1 MATSLTSGVEG
12 YTAKQKGVNER
23 RISLVAAP
31 RAKDALRLAVSKVTN
46 RLY

>member
-1 MATSLTSGVEG
+1 MATILTSGVEG
-12 YTAKQKGVNER
+12 YTAKQKGVNKR

-31 RAKDALRLAVSKVTN
+31 RAKVALLLVVSKVTN